1 MNTLENK
8 IQEDLKSSM
17 KLRNT
22 ERTECLKMVKT
33 AFMEYKTAKNAKPLD
48 ESAEINI
55 IRKMISAREDAIQ
68 QFEAAGRLE
77 LAKAEAEEIVY
88 LKPMLPPEV
97 SEEDIRAYAESVI
110 IEKGIQNMGKYVK
123 VLKEKFPTTDGKLIS
138 TIVKSLL

>member
-1 MNTLENK
+1 MIQNQIDGLIKSAMLNK
-8 IQEDLKSSM
+8 QTSA
-17 KLRNT
+17 LRAY
-22 ERTECLKMVKT
+22 RAVKT

-77 LAKAEAEEIVY
+77 LAKAETEEIVY
-88 LKPMLPPEV
+88 LKPMLPPEA
-97 SEEDIRAYAESVI
+97 SEEEIRAYAESVI

-123 VLKEKFPTTDGKLIS
+123 ILKEKFPTTDGKLIS

>member
-1 MNTLENK
+1 MIQNQIDGLIKSAMLNK
-8 IQEDLKSSM
+8 QASA
-17 KLRNT
+17 LRAY
-22 ERTECLKMVKT
+22 RAVKT

-48 ESAEINI
+48 EAAEINI

-97 SEEDIRAYAESVI
+97 SEEDIRAYAESI
-110 IEKGIQNMGKYVK
+110 ITEKGMQNMGKYIK
-123 VLKEKFPTTDGKLIS
+123 VLKEKFSTTDGKLIS

>member
-1 MNTLENK
+1 MIQNQIDGLIKSAMLNK
-8 IQEDLKSSM
+8 QVSA
-17 KLRNT
+17 LRAY
-22 ERTECLKMVKT
+22 RAVKT

-48 ESAEINI
+48 EAAEINI

-88 LKPMLPPEV
+88 LKPMLPPEA
-97 SEEDIRAYAESVI
+97 SEEEIRAYAESVI
-110 IEKGIQNMGKYVK
+110 IEKSIQNMGKYIK
-123 VLKEKFPTTDGKLIS
+123 VLKEKFPTNDGKLIS

>member
-1 MNTLENK
+1 MIQNQIDGLIKSAMLNK
-8 IQEDLKSSM
+8 QASA
-17 KLRNT
+17 LRAY
-22 ERTECLKMVKT
+22 RAVKT

-48 ESAEINI
+48 EVAEINI

-88 LKPMLPPEV
+88 LKPMLPPEA
-97 SEEDIRAYAESVI
+97 SEEDIRIYAESI
-110 IEKGIQNMGKYVK
+110 ITEKGMQNMGKYIK
-123 VLKEKFPTTDGKLIS
+123 IIKEKFPTTDGKLIS

>member
-1 MNTLENK
+1 MIQNQIDGLIKSAMLNK
-8 IQEDLKSSM
+8 QTSA
-17 KLRNT
+17 LRAY
-22 ERTECLKMVKT
+22 RAVKT

-48 ESAEINI
+48 EAAEINI

-77 LAKAEAEEIVY
+77 LAKAETEEIVY
-88 LKPMLPPEV
+88 LKPMLPPEA
-97 SEEDIRAYAESVI
+97 SEEEIRAYAESVI

>member
-1 MNTLENK
+1 MIQNQIDGLIKSAMLNK
-8 IQEDLKSSM
+8 QASA
-17 KLRNT
+17 LRAY
-22 ERTECLKMVKT
+22 RAVKT

-48 ESAEINI
+48 ETAEINI

-97 SEEDIRAYAESVI
+97 SEEDIRAYAKSVI
-110 IEKGIQNMGKYVK
+110 TEKGIQNMGKYIK

>member
-1 MNTLENK
+1 MIQNQIDGLIKSAMLNK
-8 IQEDLKSSM
+8 QASA
-17 KLRNT
+17 LRAY
-22 ERTECLKMVKT
+22 RAVKT

-48 ESAEINI
+48 EVAEINI

-77 LAKAEAEEIVY
+77 LVKAEAEEIVY

-97 SEEDIRAYAESVI
+97 SKEDVRIYAESI
-110 IEKGIQNMGKYVK
+110 ITEKGMQNMGKYVK
-123 VLKEKFPTTDGKLIS
+123 IIKEKFPTADGKLIS

>member
-1 MNTLENK
+1 MIQNQIDGLIKSAMLNK
-8 IQEDLKSSM
+8 QASALKAY
-17 KLRNT
+17 RA
-22 ERTECLKMVKT
+22 VKT

-48 ESAEINI
+48 EAAEINI

-97 SEEDIRAYAESVI
+97 SEEEIRVYAESVI
-110 IEKGIQNMGKYVK
+110 TEKGIQNMGKYIK

>member
-1 MNTLENK
+1 MIQNQIDGLIKSAILNK
-8 IQEDLKSSM
+8 QASA
-17 KLRNT
+17 LRAY
-22 ERTECLKMVKT
+22 RAVKT

-48 ESAEINI
+48 EVAEINI

-68 QFEAAGRLE
+68 QFEAANRLE

-88 LKPMLPPEV
+88 LKPMLPPEA
-97 SEEDIRAYAESVI
+97 SEEDIRVYAESVI
-110 IEKGIQNMGKYVK
+110 TEKGMQNMGKYIK

>member
-1 MNTLENK
+1 MIQNQIDGLIKSAMLNK
-8 IQEDLKSSM
+8 QASA
-17 KLRNT
+17 LRAY
-22 ERTECLKMVKT
+22 RAVKT

-48 ESAEINI
+48 EVAEINI

-77 LAKAEAEEIVY
+77 LIKAEAEEIVY

-97 SEEDIRAYAESVI
+97 SEEDVRIYAESI
-110 IEKGIQNMGKYVK
+110 ITEKGMQNMGKYVK
-123 VLKEKFPTTDGKLIS
+123 IIKEKFPTAYGKLIA

>member
-1 MNTLENK
+1 MIQNQIDGLIKSAMLNK
-8 IQEDLKSSM
+8 QTSA
-17 KLRNT
+17 LRAY
-22 ERTECLKMVKT
+22 RAVKT

-97 SEEDIRAYAESVI
+97 SEEEIRAYAESVI
-110 IEKGIQNMGKYVK
+110 TKKGIQNMGKYVK

>member
-1 MNTLENK
+1 MIQNQIDGLIKSAMLNK
-8 IQEDLKSSM
+8 QASA
-17 KLRNT
+17 LRAY
-22 ERTECLKMVKT
+22 RAVKT

-48 ESAEINI
+48 EIAEISI

-68 QFEAAGRLE
+68 QFEAADRLE

-88 LKPMLPPEV
+88 LKPILPPEV
-97 SEEDIRAYAESVI
+97 SKEDIRAYAESVI
-110 IEKGIQNMGKYVK
+110 TEKGMQNMGKYIK

>member
-1 MNTLENK
+1 MIQNQIDGLIKSAMLNK
-8 IQEDLKSSM
+8 QASA
-17 KLRNT
+17 LRAY
-22 ERTECLKMVKT
+22 RAVKT
-33 AFMEYKTAKNAKPLD
+33 AFIEYKTAKNAKPLD
-48 ESAEINI
+48 EAAEINI
-55 IRKMISAREDAIQ
+55 IRKMISTREDAIQ

-97 SEEDIRAYAESVI
+97 SEEDIRIYAESI
-110 IEKGIQNMGKYVK
+110 ITEKGMQNMGKYIK

>member
-1 MNTLENK
+1 MIQNQIDGLIKSAMLNK
-8 IQEDLKSSM
+8 QASA
-17 KLRNT
+17 LRAY
-22 ERTECLKMVKT
+22 RAVKT

-48 ESAEINI
+48 EIAEINI

-77 LAKAEAEEIVY
+77 LAKVEAEEIVY

-97 SEEDIRAYAESVI
+97 SEEDIRTYAESVI
-110 IEKGIQNMGKYVK
+110 IEKGMQNMGKYIK
-123 VLKEKFPTTDGKLIS
+123 IIKEKFPTTDGKLIS

>member
-1 MNTLENK
+1 MIQNQIDGLIKSAMLNK
-8 IQEDLKSSM
+8 QASA
-17 KLRNT
+17 LRAY
-22 ERTECLKMVKT
+22 RAVKT

-48 ESAEINI
+48 EAAEINI

-97 SEEDIRAYAESVI
+97 SEEEIRAYAESVI
-110 IEKGIQNMGKYVK
+110 TEKGIQNIGKYIK

>member
-1 MNTLENK
+1 MIQNQIDGLIKSAMLNK
-8 IQEDLKSSM
+8 QASA
-17 KLRNT
+17 LRT
-22 ERTECLKMVKT
+22 YRAVKT

-88 LKPMLPPEV
+88 LKPMLPPEA
-97 SEEDIRAYAESVI
+97 SEEDIRIYAESI
-110 IEKGIQNMGKYVK
+110 ITEKGMQNMGKYVK
-123 VLKEKFPTTDGKLIS
+123 IIKEKFPTTDGKFIS
-138 TIVKSLL
+138 IIVKSLL

>member
-1 MNTLENK
+1 MIQNQIDGLIKSAMLNK
-8 IQEDLKSSM
+8 QASA
-17 KLRNT
+17 LRAY
-22 ERTECLKMVKT
+22 RAVKT

-48 ESAEINI
+48 EVSEINI

-97 SEEDIRAYAESVI
+97 SEEDVRVYAESVI
-110 IEKGIQNMGKYVK
+110 TEKGMQNMGKYIK

>member
-1 MNTLENK
+1 MIQNQIDGLIKSAMLNK
-8 IQEDLKSSM
+8 QASA
-17 KLRNT
+17 LRAY
-22 ERTECLKMVKT
+22 RAVKT
-33 AFMEYKTAKNAKPLD
+33 AFIEYKTAKNAKPLD
-48 ESAEINI
+48 EVTEINI

-97 SEEDIRAYAESVI
+97 SEEDVRTYAESI
-110 IEKGIQNMGKYVK
+110 ITEKGMQNMGKYVK
-123 VLKEKFPTTDGKLIS
+123 VIKEKFPTTDGKLIS